1 MFTNF
6 TEEARK
12 VLTIAK
18 KECTEL
24 KHPYIGS
31 EHLLLAILKSE
42 NDVSTK
48 LKEYNIDYQVLKKE
62 IINVIGVGKEKNELF
77 LYTPL
82 LKRVMENAIVDAK
95 EFSNGDV
102 TINGLFAS
110 LLEEGEGVALRI
122 LLELK
127 VDLDELYSEFNY
139 NLLTK
144 KRKKK
149 KLMLDELG
157 ENLVTKAE
165 YFDPV
170 IGRDKEIKRVL
181 EILSRRTKNN
191 PILIGNAGVGKTAI
205 VEGISKLIYENKV
218 PVNLRNKKIINLDMA
233 SLVAGTKYRGEFEE
247 KLKKIIK
254 EVEENDDI
262 ILFIDE
268 IHTLVGAGGAEGA
281 IDASNIFK
289 PALARNKLRCIG
301 ATTMQEYKKFI
312 EPDSALER
320 RFQKVVI
327 NETNEMDTKKILLSL
342 KPIYEK
348 YHHVTIKDSI
358 LDFIIEMTH
367 KYIYDR
373 YEPDKSIDILD
384 EVCASVSLKENK
396 KIKNYYNLEK
406 EYDELI
412 KTKNE
417 AIINN
422 NYQMAFTLK
431 DQENNLLRKISKLE
445 TQLSYTNNIVSKN
458 DVAKVISDK
467 TGIPVYE
474 IMKNNKKIIK
484 KIKKTLTEE
493 IIGQDKAVEDA
504 IKIASK
510 IKLGYTNGCVSL
522 LLAGSSGV
530 GKTLL
535 ANTLSKCMNMPLIRL
550 DMSEYT
556 EPHSVSKIIGSPPG
570 YIGYSDH
577 KYILDQIKT
586 KPYTILLLDEI
597 EKAHPSIINLF
608 LQILDNNKIK
618 DSMGNIIR
626 FDNVF
631 IIMTSNIGFDKEKVG
646 FNKETEKQAMSDL
659 KEVLS
664 IPLINR
670 IDNITIFKGISK
682 DAITE
687 IVSKKVAYLK
697 KKYHVKISNN
707 VINEIIKQT
716 NYLEYGARKVDKL
729 ISSLENMILDKV
741 ISGEKDLYIAS
752 FKEESIV

>member
-12 VLTIAK
+12 VLATAK
-18 KECTEL
+18 KECTDL
-24 KHPYIGS
+24 MHPYIGS

-48 LKEYNIDYQVLKKE
+48 LKEYNINYQVLKKE
-62 IINVIGVGKEKNELF
+62 IINVIGIGKEKNELF

-82 LKRVMENAIVDAK
+82 LKRVIENAIVDAK

-122 LLELK
+122 MLELK

-144 KRKKK
+144 KKKKK

-165 YFDPV
+165 FFDPV
-170 IGRDKEIKRVL
+170 IGRDNEIKRVL

-191 PILIGNAGVGKTAI
+191 PILVGNAGVGKTAI

-218 PVNLRNKKIINLDMA
+218 PVNLRNKRIINLDMA

-301 ATTMQEYKKFI
+301 ATTLQEYKKFI

-327 NETNEMDTKKILLSL
+327 NETNESDTKKILLSL

-348 YHHVTIKDSI
+348 YHHVIIKENI
-358 LDFIIEMTH
+358 LDFILKMTH

-406 EYDELI
+406 EYNELI

-417 AIINN
+417 AIISND
-422 NYQMAFTLK
+422 YQIAFTLK
-431 DQENNLLRKISKLE
+431 EKENNLLKKISKLE
-445 TQLSYTNNIVSKN
+445 NQISYANNVVSKS

-467 TGIPVYE
+467 TGIPAYE
-474 IMKNNKKIIK
+474 IMQNNKKVIKQIK
-484 KIKKTLTEE
+484 KALFEE
-493 IIGQDKAVEDA
+493 IIGQDKVLEET

-510 IKLGYTNGCVSL
+510 IKFGYTNGCVSL

-530 GKTLL
+530 GKTML
-535 ANTLSKCMNMPLIRL
+535 AKTLSKCMNMPLIRL

-556 EPHSVSKIIGSPPG
+556 ESHSVSKIIGSPPG
-570 YIGYSDH
+570 YVGYSDH
-577 KYILDQIKT
+577 KYVLDRIKN

-608 LQILDNNKIK
+608 LQVLDNNQMK
-618 DSMGNIIR
+618 DSAGNIVR

-631 IIMTSNIGFDKEKVG
+631 IIITSNVGFDKSKVG
-646 FNKETEKQAMSDL
+646 FNNNIRKQVINDL
-659 KEVLS
+659 QEVLS
-664 IPLINR
+664 IPIINR
-670 IDNITIFKGISK
+670 IDNVIVFDRINEK
-682 DAITE
+682 AIND
-687 IVSKKVAYLK
+687 IVSKKVNYLK
-697 KKYHVKISNN
+697 KKYRVKINN
-707 VINEIIKQT
+707 KVIKEIVEKT

-729 ISSLENMILDKV
+729 ILSLENLILDK
-741 ISGEKDLYIAS
+741 IINGEKDLCITS
-752 FKEESIV
+752 FKEKSIV